1 MYKKMIR
8 NLEHISGCLFLI
20 MIIMVLY
27 QVFMRK
33 IVNASPNWT
42 EELARYAMIWSI
54 LIASPVLIATKEHIM
69 LDYFLEKLPSNWKK
83 VFVAFSSLL
92 IFVLLGCF
100 TVGGF
105 GIMRTSMAL
114 TQTSPG
120 MQIPMWITY
129 IILPLSGIMMIIAQI
144 VALLEIKEIDK
155 NVKENDR

>member
-1 MYKKMIR
+1 MYRKMIST
-8 NLEHISGCLFLI
+8 LENISGSLFLL

-54 LIASPVLIATKEHIM
+54 LVASPVLIATKEHIM
-69 LDYFLEKLPSNWKK
+69 LDYFTEKLPTNWKNI
-83 VFVAFSSLL
+83 FVILSSLL

-100 TVGGF
+100 TIGGVGM
-105 GIMRTSMAL
+105 IRTSMAL
-114 TQTSPG
+114 TQNSPA
-120 MQIPMWITY
+120 MQIPMWATY

-144 VALLEIKEIDK
+144 IVLLGIRKADK
-155 NVKENDR
+155 NTTTE